1 MMQRRHFQTTE
12 SKTLYRDSILGL
24 REDTVRTPEG
34 VDILRKVIEY
44 RPACAVVPLTDDSK
58 ILMIYHYRHPIQMA
72 IWDIPGGF
80 VEGDETEAECAL
92 RELREE
98 TGHSARSVELLV
110 EFNPEPAFSNHS
122 ISLFLATGIEA
133 DPQAARHENE
143 IREIGLF
150 SLAEAR
156 KMIQDGRARS
166 SWTVVGVLACL
177 VMLDRLHVSGHS
189 TGRKDQ

>member
-1 MMQRRHFQTTE
+1 MQRRQFQATE
-12 SKTLYRDSILGL
+12 SKTIYRDAILGL

-58 ILMIYHYRHPIQMA
+58 VLMIHHYRYPIQMT

-80 VEGDETEAECAL
+80 VEDHETKVECAL

-98 TGHSARSVELLV
+98 TGCSARSVEPLV

-133 DPQAARHENE
+133 DPQAARHEDE
-143 IREIGLF
+143 IREMGLF
-150 SLAEAR
+150 SLTEAET
-156 KMIQDGRARS
+156 MIQDGRARS
-166 SWTVVGVLACL
+166 SWTVIGVLACR
-177 VMLDRLHVSGHS
+177 VMLDRLRASGHS
-189 TGRKDQ
+189 TSRKDQ